1 MNREILYKEGN
12 TMRILRDLRLST
24 KLLILIEVTTGSYS
38 RLKQIADKLGITIQ
52 GISEYVRIMDS
63 EGLIH
68 HINGEYKATK
78 KGVQFLHENI
88 REFKEFVDRTMERLE
103 IIDICVA
110 IAKTS
115 IKKEEKVGLFME
127 NGVLTAYVNKP
138 SRSTGIAVSDAE
150 IGDDVPIKDLEGI
163 VDLRLGALYILE
175 LPSMREGS
183 THRIRAEE
191 VKKVYSD
198 FKPHKIGAL
207 DVVGLA
213 LLNKLGL
220 TCDFEFAPIDSAIEA
235 VLRGIDVMVVGS
247 TDNVYKMVSTI
258 DEINAVSQDKIEY
271 SFISFAQ

>member
-1 MNREILYKEGN
+1 
-12 TMRILRDLRLST
+12 MRILRDLRLST
-24 KLLILIEVTTGSYS
+24 KLLILIEVTTSSYS

-63 EGLIH
+63 EGLIQ

-88 REFKEFVDRTMERLE
+88 RELREFVDRTMERLE
-103 IIDICVA
+103 VIDICVA

-115 IKKEEKVGLFME
+115 IKKGEKVGLFME
-127 NGVLTAYVNKP
+127 NGILTAYLNKP
-138 SRSTGIAVSDAE
+138 SQSTGIAVSDAE
-150 IGDDVPIKDLEGI
+150 TGDDVPIRDLEGI

-175 LPSMREGS
+175 LPSIREGR
-183 THRIRAEE
+183 TYRIQVEE

-198 FKPHKIGAL
+198 FSPNKIGAL
-207 DVVGLA
+207 DVAGLA

-220 TCDFEFAPIDSAIEA
+220 TCDFEFAPIISTIEA
-235 VLRGIDVMVVGS
+235 VQRGIDVMVVGA
-247 TDNVYKMVSTI
+247 TDNVYKMISTI

-271 SFISFAQ
+271 NLISLVK